1 MNLTNTYYREN
12 PCIYIKGTIMPVQ
25 GLNLQPFSCLLKI
38 SPSLVRLQLL
48 FTLSL
53 RDLSKNVSV
62 TFFMWLWLHAL
73 LLYLFYICLCFTTIV
88 IFLHTSALL
97 FASFPTRPQ
106 VFQGLLL
113 LISPQSRPWFLRCPS
128 CSSPCSL
135 YAMTRKIW
143 DLLHTPNRSGHVFD
157 FLISKLCL
165 KTFFVHLGESHK
177 NSQEMSRSH
186 LTLKPK
192 GKLFKNDNK

>member
-25 GLNLQPFSCLLKI
+25 GLNLQPLLPTENLSQSC
-38 SPSLVRLQLL
+38 STSTSFHLV
-48 FTLSL
+48 S
-53 RDLSKNVSV
+53 SWSV
-62 TFFMWLWLHAL
+62 KKCQCDIFMWLWLHAL
-73 LLYLFYICLCFTTIV
+73 LLCLFYICLCFTTIV

>member
-62 TFFMWLWLHAL
+62 TFLCDCDFMHSFYIFSTSVSVSPPLSSFSTPLPCCLPPSQPAHRFFRACCF
-73 LLYLFYICLCFTTIV
+73 LYLPSQGPGSSDAQAAQVPVPC
-88 IFLHTSALL
+88 
-97 FASFPTRPQ
+97 TR
-106 VFQGLLL
+106 
-113 LISPQSRPWFLRCPS
+113 
-128 CSSPCSL
+128 
-135 YAMTRKIW
+135 
-143 DLLHTPNRSGHVFD
+143 
-157 FLISKLCL
+157 
-165 KTFFVHLGESHK
+165 
-177 NSQEMSRSH
+177 
-186 LTLKPK
+186 
-192 GKLFKNDNK
+192 